1 MAVWTYGF
9 EAGTNGNAVGT
20 SDASPAF
27 SGAGGC
33 TYSTAHPA
41 HGSLGMKITGGG
53 GTARVVWASGSP
65 TKILA
70 RTYAYFASAPGADS
84 ELIRIQNVAG
94 TGLAVRG
101 YINSAA
107 SGSQQLR
114 LGTSGTTNEWTSTVS
129 GGFPLG
135 QIVRIELYGDAGTS
149 STTGQIRLA
158 AYLGDSTTP
167 ITGADSGLLTG
178 KNVAGTDAAL
188 GEIRFGANGNPAI
201 DFYFDDIGVKTG
213 VDAVWGAWPVTNTPP
228 TVSLTGN
235 QNLAA
240 SAPFTINVTASD
252 SDGTI
257 STYAA
262 TVDSTKS
269 STTQSL
275 TGASTAT
282 ITGTGPSSLGHVVT
296 ISETV
301 TDNGSATATATTELR
316 TPITGSTTGVPL
328 ALAANA
334 FAPSGPVGTW
344 TRQGSGTS
352 DGGSIAVSDD
362 TKYMESAAVSGTEQ
376 SVRFRLQPSALRS
389 SSNLVLRLGTDG
401 SGTGLANATIRL
413 YEGTTLR
420 QTWTQAITATA
431 TDYTFTLSSGT
442 LSAISDWGNLSFEY
456 AVTS

>member
-1 MAVWTYGF
+1 MAVMTYGF
-9 EAGTNGNAVGT
+9 EAGTNGAAIGT

-27 SGAGGC
+27 SQASA
-33 TYSTAHPA
+33 TYSNAHPA
-41 HGSLGMKITGGG
+41 HGSLGMKL
-53 GTARVVWASGSP
+53 TAAGANRRVAWASSSA

-70 RTYAYFASAPGADS
+70 RNYVWIGSLPGVDT
-84 ELIRIQNVAG
+84 ELIRLATLAAG
-94 TGLAVRG
+94 VGARI
-101 YINSAA
+101 YINSAGKFRM
-107 SGSQQLR
+107 GSQ
-114 LGTSGTTNEWTSTVS
+114 GNTNEWTGTTNCPTSS
-129 GGFPLG
+129 L
-135 QIVRIELYGDAGTS
+135 VRVEIYGDAGTS
-149 STTGQIRLA
+149 ATTGQLRSA
-158 AYLGDSTTP
+158 WYLGDSTSSSE
-167 ITGADSGLLTG
+167 DSTLLTG
-178 KNVAGTDAAL
+178 KNVTSTDAA
-188 GEIRFGANGNPAI
+188 FGDIWFGINGAPAV
-201 DFYFDDIGVKTG
+201 DTYFDDIGVKTG
-213 VDAVWGAWPVTNTPP
+213 VDAVWGAWPVTNVAP

-240 SAPFTINVTASD
+240 SASFTINVTASD

-282 ITGTGPSSLGHVVT
+282 ITGTGPGSLGHVVT
-296 ISETV
+296 VSETV
-301 TDNGSATATATTELR
+301 TDNGGATATATTELR

-334 FAPSGPVGTW
+334 FAPAGPVGTW

-362 TKYMESAAVSGTEQ
+362 TKYMESAAVSATEQ

-401 SGTGLANATIRL
+401 SGTGTANATIRL